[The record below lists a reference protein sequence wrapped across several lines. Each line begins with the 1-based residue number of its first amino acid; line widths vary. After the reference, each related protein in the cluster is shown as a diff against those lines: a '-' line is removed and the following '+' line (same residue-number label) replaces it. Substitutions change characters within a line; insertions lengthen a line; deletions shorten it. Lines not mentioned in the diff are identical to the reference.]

1 MMMKQLI
8 LGPME
13 NNCYLIQSSDDST
26 LYIIDPSCDAPK
38 IIECAEHNFNFDNTV
53 ILLTHAHADH
63 IGAVKEL
70 QHELNVSKV
79 MLNENDIE
87 LYRSPLNVIM
97 PYWPLQEDLPESCNP
112 CDCADFQVINT
123 PGHTPG
129 GVCYYFP
136 TEKWLFS
143 GDTLF
148 YRSVGRTDLP
158 GGSDIVLTASIRQK
172 LYTLDGDIIVFPGHG
187 EITNIADE
195 KKLNPY
201 I

>member
-1 MMMKQLI
+1 MKQLI

-13 NNCYLIQSSDDST
+13 NNCYLIQGKNNRT
-26 LYIIDPSCDAPK
+26 LYIIDPACDAQK
-38 IIECAEHNFNFDNTV
+38 IIECAEHNFTFEETV

-63 IGAVKEL
+63 IGAVKTL
-70 QHELNVSKV
+70 TDELNVVEV
-79 MLNENDIE
+79 MLDDSDIE
-87 LYRSPLNVIM
+87 LYKSPYNAIM
-97 PYWPLQEDLPESCNP
+97 PVWPLQENLPSTTNAH
-112 CDCADFQVINT
+112 DTDDFKVIHT

-129 GVCYYFP
+129 GVCYYIP
-136 TEKWLFS
+136 EEKWLFS

-158 GGSDIVLTASIRQK
+158 GGSDVTLTASIRER
-172 LYTLDGDIIVFPGHG
+172 LYTLPGDVTVYPGHG
-187 EITNIADE
+187 CSTNIADE